1 MVAGFSYLELP
12 YMDVKGVIHHGGVG
26 DDPLF
31 NVAHSEVLVNS
42 LMVKGFAVNGERHAR
57 HI

>member
-1 MVAGFSYLELP
+1 VT
-12 YMDVKGVIHHGGVG
+12 HHGRVG
-26 DDPLF
+26 DGPLF

>member
-1 MVAGFSYLELP
+1 
-12 YMDVKGVIHHGGVG
+12 MDVKGVIHHGGVG

>member
-1 MVAGFSYLELP
+1 
-12 YMDVKGVIHHGGVG
+12 MDVKGVTHHGRVG
-26 DDPLF
+26 DGPLF